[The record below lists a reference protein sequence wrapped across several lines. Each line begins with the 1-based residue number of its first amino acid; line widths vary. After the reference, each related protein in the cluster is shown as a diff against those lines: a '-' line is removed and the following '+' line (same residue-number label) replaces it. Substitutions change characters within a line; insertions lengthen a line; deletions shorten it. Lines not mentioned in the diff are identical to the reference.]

1 MNTNL
6 LVGLIIL
13 ISKKAAFLSKLA
25 LFVSGLVGAGG
36 LFSFGGLGGI
46 GGSNYGGGGDYGL
59 HRPYH
64 YNDQHGVYKIIEN
77 TPRSQEEVQRPADK
91 FYDYERQQLIKDRSS
106 RLYERELDDGQFI
119 QHMPTNQRPFVW
131 QTNQKN

>member
-1 MNTNL
+1 M
-6 LVGLIIL
+6 
-13 ISKKAAFLSKLA
+13 
-25 LFVSGLVGAGG
+25 SGLVGAGG
-36 LFSFGGLGGI
+36 LFSFGGLGA
-46 GGSNYGGGGDYGL
+46 SHYGGGGDYGL

-64 YNDQHGVYKIIEN
+64 YNDQQHHQHGIYKIIEN
-77 TPRSQEEVQRPADK
+77 TPRSQEDVVQRPIADK

-119 QHMPTNQRPFVW
+119 PQHMPTNQRIVW